1 MSLTGALILLVLV
14 VVAAT
19 LRWLMAHGRW
29 WRR

>member
-1 MSLTGALILLVLV
+1 MSLTAALILLAA
-14 VVAAT
+14 VVAAAF

>member
-1 MSLTGALILLVLV
+1 MSLTGALILLALV
-14 VVAAT
+14 IAFAA